1 MKKSSLW
8 KRGTALA
15 LSLVLVLGMLPLSA
29 GAGSVSPGSYLSSS
43 AYYGNKSKCKMDAA
57 MANGYAQVLK
67 SMSGSK
73 YKAKLVDISGDGM
86 PLLAT
91 VTANG
96 EYDVGNFRIW
106 TWNGTSAKAYNFV
119 KDAEMDYVFGYTFGT
134 LNGTPVIQVGDGLSL
149 DVGGASG
156 HIYYKVKDAQL
167 SIVKRTMS
175 YSAYIMDGKAYGNK
189 LPLVKTKIDSW
200 GQTYASPSALRQA
213 GWTDDGYGGLHL
225 EKENGN
231 YRFFSSVDEW
241 QNYSERIWSELKW
254 SDKQIYEESTGGGW
268 LVGSWSTASSLRSS
282 LLAYVEATGD
292 FVDVSQSHYAY
303 DPVVWAVKEGIT
315 NGTSATTFSPDKTC
329 TQGQI
334 LTFLWRAVGEPKATI
349 ANPFTNS
356 AVTSGQYYYNAMLWA
371 YEQGIVTSKS
381 LNPNAGCQRSD
392 VALYL
397 WRLAGSPAAVGAT
410 FSDVSSSAPYAQA
423 VAWAVQEGIT
433 NGTSATTFS
442 PSATCTRG
450 QIVTFLYRDMA

>member
-1 MKKSSLW
+1 MKTSSLW
-8 KRGTALA
+8 KRWTALA

-29 GAGSVSPGSYLSSS
+29 EAGSVSPGSYLSSS

-73 YKAKLVDISGDGM
+73 YKAKLVDITGDGM

-91 VTANG
+91 ITYNG
-96 EYDVGNFRIW
+96 EYDMGDFRIW

-119 KDAEMDYVFGYTFGT
+119 KDAEQGTVFNYTIGT
-134 LNGTPVIQVGDGLSL
+134 YNGTPVIRVLDGEVCEGEYGTTGYLYYQVNQ
-149 DVGGASG
+149 
-156 HIYYKVKDAQL
+156 AQ
-167 SIVKRTMS
+167 IDIFHHEMS
-175 YSAYIMDGKAYGNK
+175 YAIEVLNGRANGVPVSS
-189 LPLVKTKIDSW
+189 LV
-200 GQTYASPSALRQA
+200 QA
-213 GWTDDGYGGLHL
+213 GWLYYGDGYYGSLL
-225 EKENGN
+225 REKRDGKYLSFRDMSDFWN
-231 YRFFSSVDEW
+231 YKAQQDAVFQWAD
-241 QNYSERIWSELKW
+241 N
-254 SDKQIYEESTGGGW
+254 QIYQETTGGYY
-268 LVGSWSTASSLRSS
+268 LEGSWSTASSLRSS

-315 NGTSATTFSPDKTC
+315 NGTSATTFSPDQTC

-334 LTFLWRAVGEPKATI
+334 LTFLWRAVGQPKATI

-433 NGTSATTFS
+433 NGTSSTAFS